1 MAREESI
8 VNKIIPIDTIIEVAN
23 YLENQK
29 EEYSKLFEID
39 QQKNKDL
46 KYDEQVYEYKELN
59 SKTEYT
65 IRFKDGKEVTKSDY
79 DWFINML
86 SNPKIIEHITIYAYE
101 AYSSN
106 IKDKTHYEYM
116 YLHTWLHFYEESAS
130 IRVDGKNTEE
140 QVYRNHSYLKGVI
153 ENNEERYNKTVK
165 NRKLRVQCFCLSI
178 GFIMSYIIYFI
189 LNGIKIELPEIVI
202 YIINNKYALI
212 VGQWC
217 IAVLIGNLL
226 GFPIMKA
233 LYKNIIPKAKYSHYS
248 RSSHKFIY
256 VDNIEDYTSKNEVQI
271 GKFVNNGNNRVTIE
285 KIYKITSKMVLIQ
298 LVISVLLCI
307 ILT

>member
-86 SNPKIIEHITIYAYE
+86 SNPKIIEHIHLILKIKHIM
-101 AYSSN
+101 N
-106 IKDKTHYEYM
+106 ICTYILGYIFM
-116 YLHTWLHFYEESAS
+116 
-130 IRVDGKNTEE
+130 KNQQALELTEKI
-140 QVYRNHSYLKGVI
+140 L
-153 ENNEERYNKTVK
+153 K
-165 NRKLRVQCFCLSI
+165 NRCI
-178 GFIMSYIIYFI
+178 EIIHI
-189 LNGIKIELPEIVI
+189 
-202 YIINNKYALI
+202 
-212 VGQWC
+212 
-217 IAVLIGNLL
+217 
-226 GFPIMKA
+226 
-233 LYKNIIPKAKYSHYS
+233 
-248 RSSHKFIY
+248 
-256 VDNIEDYTSKNEVQI
+256 
-271 GKFVNNGNNRVTIE
+271 
-285 KIYKITSKMVLIQ
+285 
-298 LVISVLLCI
+298 
-307 ILT
+307 